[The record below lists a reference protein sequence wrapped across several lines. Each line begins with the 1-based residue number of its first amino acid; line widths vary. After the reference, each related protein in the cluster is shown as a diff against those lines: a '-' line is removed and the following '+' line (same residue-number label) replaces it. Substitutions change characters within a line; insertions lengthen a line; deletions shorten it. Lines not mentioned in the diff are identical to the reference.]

1 MLMCIHYISDVVSTS
16 SDHGVYFENFI

>member
-16 SDHGVYFENFI
+16 SDHGVYFRNFI